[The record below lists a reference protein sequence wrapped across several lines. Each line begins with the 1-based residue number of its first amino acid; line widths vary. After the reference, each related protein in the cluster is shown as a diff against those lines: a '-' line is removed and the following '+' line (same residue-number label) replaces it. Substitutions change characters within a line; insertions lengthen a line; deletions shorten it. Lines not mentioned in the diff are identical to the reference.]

1 MATDINIVSISGNI
15 TRDSELKHTTSG
27 TPVLS
32 FGVAVNESRKN
43 QQTGEW
49 EDRPNF
55 IDCTMWGARAE
66 KLQQYLTKG
75 RRVALNGRLHF
86 RSWEAQDGSK
96 RSKLEVVAD
105 NLVFMS
111 TPNQQPQQAQ
121 PQQQRPQQQQG
132 ASGDFYDSDIPF

>member
-121 PQQQRPQQQQG
+121 QQRPQQQQG
-132 ASGDFYDSDIPF
+132 ADGDFYDEDIPF

>member
-121 PQQQRPQQQQG
+121 QQRPQQQEG
-132 ASGDFYDSDIPF
+132 ADGDFYDSDIPF

>member
-121 PQQQRPQQQQG
+121 QQRPQQQQG
-132 ASGDFYDSDIPF
+132 ADGDFYDSDIPF